1 MSGVSA
7 NGQYPFG
14 AHRFRPKSLRP
25 ARELRRLNA
34 SLTIRRANRVNPLI
48 RIAGRTVNI
57 AAQPQQSI
65 RFRGRSFLAFALTPE
80 PPVVDWLAELDKWT
94 GNSPGFF
101 AGKPVILDLA
111 AVTLSE
117 QAIAHLIDQLCERG
131 IRIMALE
138 GVDPATVGPKL
149 PPVLLGGRSGG
160 EERPEPRQ
168 AEIPATRAAP
178 SAPAPR
184 QEPASMLIETPIR
197 SGQSVVFPFG
207 EVTVL
212 GSVASGAEIVA
223 GGSIHVYGTLRG
235 RAMAGSAGDSRA
247 RIFCSR
253 NEAELLA
260 IDGYYQTAENMD
272 ANLRGRPVQVW
283 LQDAG
288 LSVEALD

>member
-1 MSGVSA
+1 
-7 NGQYPFG
+7 
-14 AHRFRPKSLRP
+14 
-25 ARELRRLNA
+25 
-34 SLTIRRANRVNPLI
+34 
-48 RIAGRTVNI
+48 VNI

-80 PPVVDWLAELDKWT
+80 PPVADWLAELEKWT
-94 GNSPGFF
+94 RNSPGFF

-111 AVTLSE
+111 AVALSE
-117 QAIAHLIDQLCERG
+117 QGIRHLIDQLLERG

-160 EERPEPRQ
+160 EERSETH
-168 AEIPATRAAP
+168 AEVADAAAAP
-178 SAPAPR
+178 SAPPAR

-235 RAMAGSAGDSRA
+235 RAMAGSAGDARA

-283 LQDAG
+283 LKDAG

>member
-1 MSGVSA
+1 
-7 NGQYPFG
+7 
-14 AHRFRPKSLRP
+14 
-25 ARELRRLNA
+25 
-34 SLTIRRANRVNPLI
+34 
-48 RIAGRTVNI
+48 VNI

-117 QAIAHLIDQLCERG
+117 QAISHLIDQLAERG

-138 GVDPATVGPKL
+138 GVDPTTVGAKV
-149 PPVLLGGRSGG
+149 PPVLLGGRPGG
-160 EERPEPRQ
+160 EERPE
-168 AEIPATRAAP
+168 ARAAEAAAAAATP

-184 QEPASMLIETPIR
+184 QEPISMLIETPIR

-235 RAMAGSAGDSRA
+235 RAMAGSTGDSRA

-272 ANLRGRPVQVW
+272 ASLRGRSVQVS

>member
-1 MSGVSA
+1 
-7 NGQYPFG
+7 
-14 AHRFRPKSLRP
+14 
-25 ARELRRLNA
+25 
-34 SLTIRRANRVNPLI
+34 
-48 RIAGRTVNI
+48 VNI

-80 PPVVDWLAELDKWT
+80 PPVADWLAELDKWT
-94 GNSPGFF
+94 INSPGFF

-111 AVTLSE
+111 ALKLSE
-117 QAIAHLIDQLCERG
+117 QGIAHLIDQLSERG

-138 GVDPATVGPKL
+138 GVDAATVGLKL
-149 PPVLLGGRSGG
+149 PPVLLGGRPGG
-160 EERPEPRQ
+160 EERPMPR
-168 AEIPATRAAP
+168 AP
-178 SAPAPR
+178 EVPDAPVAPGAPPPR
-184 QEPASMLIETPIR
+184 QEPVSMLIETPVR
-197 SGQSVVFPFG
+197 SGQSVIFPFG

-235 RAMAGSAGDSRA
+235 RAMAGSAGDARA

-272 ANLRGRPVQVW
+272 ASLRGRSVQVW

>member
-1 MSGVSA
+1 
-7 NGQYPFG
+7 
-14 AHRFRPKSLRP
+14 L
-25 ARELRRLNA
+25 
-34 SLTIRRANRVNPLI
+34 
-48 RIAGRTVNI
+48 NI

-80 PPVVDWLAELDKWT
+80 PPVADWLGELDKWI

-117 QAIAHLIDQLCERG
+117 QAIAHLIDQLSERG
-131 IRIMALE
+131 IRIMGLE
-138 GVDPATVGPKL
+138 GADPAMLGPKL
-149 PPVLLGGRSGG
+149 PPVLLGGRPGG
-160 EERPEPRQ
+160 EEKPPDFRTLDVPDVPD
-168 AEIPATRAAP
+168 APAAP
-178 SAPAPR
+178 SAAPPQR
-184 QEPASMLIETPIR
+184 REAASLLIESPIR

-235 RAMAGSAGDSRA
+235 RAMAGSMGDARA

-260 IDGYYQTAENMD
+260 IDGYYQTAENTD
-272 ANLRGRPVQVW
+272 PSLRGRPVQVR
-283 LQDAG
+283 LEDAG

>member
-1 MSGVSA
+1 
-7 NGQYPFG
+7 
-14 AHRFRPKSLRP
+14 
-25 ARELRRLNA
+25 
-34 SLTIRRANRVNPLI
+34 
-48 RIAGRTVNI
+48 VNI

-80 PPVVDWLAELDKWT
+80 PPVADWLAELDKWT
-94 GNSPGFF
+94 RTSPGFF

-117 QAIAHLIDQLCERG
+117 QGITHLIDQLTERG

-149 PPVLLGGRSGG
+149 PPVLLGGRPGG
-160 EERPEPRQ
+160 EERPEPR
-168 AEIPATRAAP
+168 PPAAP
-178 SAPAPR
+178 DAPAAQSAEPPSR

-223 GGSIHVYGTLRG
+223 GGSIHIYGTLRG
-235 RAMAGSAGDSRA
+235 RAMAGSAGDARA

-272 ANLRGRPVQVW
+272 ASLRGRPVQVW
-283 LQDAG
+283 LEDAG